1 MAHDN
6 TEKMSITKPGTIT
19 ITTDGIHCKGFEAD
33 NATCREVAIMAAAW
47 GIGELQREMLK
58 DIEEPGGGNTSVD

>member
-6 TEKMSITKPGTIT
+6 TEKMSITKHGTVT
-19 ITTDGIHCKGFEAD
+19 ISPEGIHCGGFKAR
-33 NATCREVAIMAAAW
+33 NASCREVAIMACAW
-47 GIGELQREMLK
+47 AIGELQREMLR